1 MTYERIKVQALCP
14 TIGAEIHGVDLAKP
28 LDTQTFEEIH
38 RAFLAYKVIFFRDQC
53 IETDEH
59 IAFSR
64 RFGEL
69 EVHPFAPHKE
79 GHPEVMQLRH
89 GPLSRGTENNWHSD
103 VTWRREPSL
112 GSVLRAVEVPE
123 VGGDTLFADMHAAY
137 EGLSSELKRQLEG
150 VVAVHDFTR
159 VFGRGLAKEKL
170 ERMQAEYP
178 PVEHPVIRTHPET
191 GEKGIYVNV
200 AFTSHI
206 QGMKEEES
214 CQLLLHLYRQAWFPE
229 VQCRFRWKKD
239 SIAFWDNRITQHYA
253 ASDYFP
259 KVRRM
264 ERVTIVGD
272 RPV

>member
-1 MTYERIKVQALCP
+1 MTYERITVQPLCP

-28 LDTQTFEEIH
+28 LDVQTFEEIR
-38 RAFLAYKVIFFRDQC
+38 RAFLAYKVIFFRDQR

-69 EVHPFAPHKE
+69 EIHPFAPHEE

-89 GPLSRGTENNWHSD
+89 GPQSRGTENNWHSD

-137 EGLSSELKRQLEG
+137 ERLSSELKRQLEG

-214 CQLLLHLYRQAWFPE
+214 RQLLRHLYRQAWFPE
-229 VQCRFRWKKD
+229 VQCRFHWEKD